1 MVAQERSGNGGR
13 EIGMNVLAP
22 GAMRSSVVACLLMVS
37 AGLLAWAATPRTKMN
52 QDASLAQAIPSQF
65 GDWKELKTGL
75 TQTSL
80 STNTQGGLTEE
91 QPYDEVLM
99 RTYANSKGEQVMLA
113 LAYAREQR
121 QEVKIHR
128 PEVCYTAQ
136 GYKPLDER
144 DVEMPQTGGRSGVL
158 GKRLLMGSSYR
169 TEAVSYWIRMGSAY
183 PQSGAGARMA
193 ILQYGLKG
201 IVPDAVLV
209 RASSIVAK
217 PQEASSAF
225 RRQER
230 FLAELVQAMTA
241 ADASLLV
248 AAK

>member
-1 MVAQERSGNGGR
+1 MVAQEKSGSGGR
-13 EIGMNVLAP
+13 EISMKVPAS
-22 GAMRSSVVACLLMVS
+22 GAMRSSVIACLLMVG
-37 AGLLAWAATPRTKMN
+37 AGVLAWAATPRAKMN
-52 QDASLAQAIPSQF
+52 QDASLAQAVPSQF
-65 GDWKELKTGL
+65 GEWTELKTGL
-75 TQTSL
+75 TQASL

-99 RTYANSKGEQVMLA
+99 RTYGNSKGEQVMLA

-136 GYKPLDER
+136 GYKLLDER
-144 DVEMPQTGGRSGVL
+144 DVEVPQTGSRSGVL

-183 PQSGAGARMA
+183 PQSGAGARLA

-217 PQEASSAF
+217 PGESSAAF
-225 RRQER
+225 ARQER
-230 FLAELVQAMTA
+230 FLAELVQAMNATS
-241 ADASLLV
+241 ASLLV